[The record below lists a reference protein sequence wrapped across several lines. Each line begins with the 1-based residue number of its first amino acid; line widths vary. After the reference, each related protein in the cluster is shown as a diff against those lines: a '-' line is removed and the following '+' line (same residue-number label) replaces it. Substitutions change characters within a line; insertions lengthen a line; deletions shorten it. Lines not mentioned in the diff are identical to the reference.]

1 MCQYVYTHQ
10 AGRTPALQ
18 QNSHSSEKLQHFK
31 EKTQYLMNTLY
42 IWQLRQFSCCINLA
56 FLPSSRFCAVY
67 ISPLQRIYVLFS
79 PSVKNAKQVNNFKRL
94 PRVLN
99 IKVNFSILLKL
110 VAKVKFGTKLKVVKE
125 EENFPFT
132 EIVSNFKDKQ
142 VLR

>member
-1 MCQYVYTHQ
+1 
-10 AGRTPALQ
+10 
-18 QNSHSSEKLQHFK
+18 
-31 EKTQYLMNTLY
+31 MNTLY
-42 IWQLRQFSCCINLA
+42 IWQLRQFLCCINLA

-132 EIVSNFKDKQ
+132 EIVSKYKDKQ